1 MKKQLQDNRITAL
14 YCRLSRDDDYVGDSM
29 SIQTQ
34 KTMLLQYAKAQGFT
48 DCEFFVDDGF
58 SGTNYDR
65 PDFQRLLQMV
75 EEDKISTLICK
86 DLSRLGRE
94 YLQTGYYTEI
104 VFPAHDVRFIAIN
117 DNVDSDNGD
126 NEFAPFKNIIN
137 EWYARDTS
145 RKIKSSMRIRA
156 ERGEYTNGRPPF
168 GYRRDP
174 ERRNHLIP
182 DENMAPAVKRMFE
195 LASQG
200 KSCYAIT
207 NYLREEKIPRSSA
220 YMLAK
225 DGSYV
230 VNPDFEFPF
239 EWNTRSVRDIL
250 MNPTYIGHKYSSMTT
265 HRSFK
270 DKRVVHNPED
280 QWVKLL
286 NDHEP
291 LVDEATFQTVQE
303 RIRVKQPP
311 VTHSE
316 ANIYRGLLKCADCG
330 YRMTYSK
337 RTGRK
342 GLGYYVCG
350 SFKRR
355 GSLKGC
361 STHYIKMEQLN
372 EILLND
378 IKRHA
383 VFAAEDKASFI
394 EHLASLAENESVSE
408 SEDNRRELARCNSRK
423 KELDVLSQKIYEDQV
438 FGRITEERYR
448 TLSETYENENAEIKK
463 RIGELTEALSRHKA
477 LGGRAKEFAELVEQ
491 YTDITV
497 MTEEIAHALI
507 DSIVVHDKEMV
518 DGEMIMRVD
527 INYRFVGTLGDENG
541 KDLIAP
547 SIRRRD
553 PKPGKQK

>member
-1 MKKQLQDNRITAL
+1 MKKQLQNNRITAL
-14 YCRLSRDDDYVGDSM
+14 YCRLSRDDDYAGDSM
-29 SIQTQ
+29 SILTQ
-34 KTMLLQYAKAQGFT
+34 KTLLLKYATDQGFT
-48 DCEFFVDDGF
+48 NCEYFVDDGY

-65 PDFQRLLQMV
+65 PDFQRLLQMI
-75 EEDKISTLICK
+75 EEDRVSTLICK

-104 VFPAHDVRFIAIN
+104 VFPSHDVRFIAIN
-117 DNVDSDNGD
+117 DNVDSANGD

-145 RKIKSSMRIRA
+145 RKIKSAMRIRA
-156 ERGEYTNGRPPF
+156 EKGEYTNGRPPF

-174 ERRNHLIP
+174 ERRNHLMP
-182 DENMAPAVKRMFE
+182 DENMAPAVRKMFE
-195 LASQG
+195 LAAQG
-200 KSCYAIT
+200 KSCYAIAD
-207 NYLREEKIPRSSA
+207 YLREEKIPRSSA

-230 VNPDFEFPF
+230 VDPEYENPC
-239 EWNTRSVRDIL
+239 EWSARSVRDIL
-250 MNPTYIGHKYSSMTT
+250 TNPTYIGHKFSSMTT

-291 LVDEATFQTVQE
+291 LVDEVLFETVQE

-311 VTHSE
+311 VLHSE

-330 YRMTYSK
+330 LRMSYSR

-355 GSLKGC
+355 GNLKGC

-394 EHLASLAENESVSE
+394 EYLASLAENESVSE
-408 SEDNRRELARCNSRK
+408 NEDNRRELARCNSRK
-423 KELDVLSQKIYEDQV
+423 KELDVLTQKIYEDQV
-438 FGRITEERYR
+438 FGRITENRYR
-448 TLSETYENENAEIKK
+448 TLSETYENESVEIKK
-463 RIGELTEALSRHKA
+463 RIGELSEALSRHKA
-477 LGGRAKEFAELVEQ
+477 LGGRAREFAQLVEQ
-491 YTDITV
+491 YADITE
-497 MTEEIAHALI
+497 MTEEITHTLI
-507 DSIVVHDKEMV
+507 DSIIVHDKEMV
-518 DGEMIMRVD
+518 DGEIIMRVD
-527 INYRFVGTLGDENG
+527 INYRFVGSLGDENG

-553 PKPGKQK
+553 PKPAKQE